1 MKKIIL
7 SAALVAIAGLT
18 YAQKPAAGAV
28 TGEIQLNFQTGTS
41 AVNVVSPDLKAR
53 YFLADD
59 LALRINFG
67 VTSSSTSYDVAENPD
82 GTGSTGTVEA
92 SASGFSIGVGIEKHF
107 AGTERLSP
115 YIGASIGY
123 SSNSSDATL
132 TNAAY
137 DPTFGDY
144 MYANGYSST
153 QDNGAVS
160 TFGIK
165 LLAGADYYFV
175 NNVYLGVEVGWGFS
189 SSSEGDT
196 KTVDVTPAGSS
207 TSVSPGGSSSSL
219 SVSTNP
225 GLRLGFRF

>member
-7 SAALVAIAGLT
+7 SAALVAIAGFT
-18 YAQKPAAGAV
+18 YAQKPTAGAV

-59 LALRINFG
+59 MALRLNLG
-67 VTSSSTSYDVAENPD
+67 VTSSSTSQDVTENPD
-82 GTGSTGTVEA
+82 GTGATGTVE
-92 SASGFSIGVGIEKHF
+92 SSTSGFSIGVGIEKHF

-115 YIGASIGY
+115 YIGAGIGY
-123 SSNSSDATL
+123 SSSSSSDTW
-132 TNAAY
+132 TNASVDQYGVASY
-137 DPTFGDY
+137 VD
-144 MYANGYSST
+144 GYS
-153 QDNGAVS
+153 VS
-160 TFGIK
+160 ADGGSVGTFSIR

-175 NNVYLGVEVGWGFS
+175 NNVYMGVEVGWGFS
-189 SSSEGDT
+189 SSSEGDS
-196 KTVDVTPAGSS
+196 KATVTSGGTSTTVTSK
-207 TSVSPGGSSSSL
+207 GGSSSSL